1 MEYLSR
7 MNNQIIAHKDKKA
20 NRRKLNHKIQ
30 TLTKKSVEL
39 STQHHCDILLI
50 IYSEHNKHWI
60 QYCNSSADT
69 LFFGYQTA
77 KEHLEKIEKYDN
89 SNYHKLI
96 SSLSSSEN
104 SISPK
109 PAKFS
114 KVYEKPINLSQPIKV
129 VEKGSEVVKSSMSTL
144 STEYTIAK
152 PPEVSILKIDNPNKL
167 ALEPFSLGF
176 DKKVPEHESSSDFD
190 FDHYFVSD
198 FKS

>member
-1 MEYLSR
+1 MKYLSR
-7 MNNQIIAHKDKKA
+7 MNNQTISHKDKKA
-20 NRRKLNHKIQ
+20 NCRKLNHKIQ

-39 STQHHCDILLI
+39 STQHHCNILLI

-60 QYCNSSADT
+60 QYCSSSADT

-96 SSLSSSEN
+96 SSLSSPDN

-114 KVYEKPINLSQPIKV
+114 KVYEKPVNHPQPIKV
-129 VEKGSEVVKSSMSTL
+129 AEKGEIVKSSMSTL
-144 STEYTIAK
+144 STEYAIAK
-152 PPEVSILKIDNPNKL
+152 PSEVGILKIENQNKL
-167 ALEPFSLGF
+167 AIEKFSLGF
-176 DKKVPEHESSSDFD
+176 DKKAAEHESSSDFD

-198 FKS
+198 YKS